1 MTLLPTSAHQDGHRL
16 AEELAHADP
25 DDQVELLA
33 AVPDERADE
42 AFRSLEAEHQ
52 SELLDR
58 LPGDRRRRLLRALR
72 PDERARLLATV
83 DEERTAELLD
93 LLTPDQRAVT
103 EPLVRYPA
111 ESVGRIMTP
120 LVLTVGAEDRRVDVL
135 DAVRDRGGDV
145 DTVYTLPVTDGDG
158 RLVGVLDLRAMLTA
172 DDDARVA
179 DVMGDPEPALDPES
193 DREVAARAVLTT
205 EVLAAPVVDADGRL
219 LGLVTVDD
227 AMEVLELEN
236 AEDVLRSSGS
246 EPVRGPYL
254 SSSVIRLARSRA
266 TWLTV
271 AAAAAIVTVNVLEV
285 FEAELSEVVTLS
297 VFIPLLLGTGG
308 NAGSQA
314 TATVV
319 RALAVGGVRFG
330 DLARV
335 AVRETGVGLL
345 LGGLLGALAV
355 APVWLL
361 YSGRMATVVALT
373 LVGVCA
379 IAALIGSTLP
389 ILADRLGLD
398 PAVVSAPFITSL
410 ADASGLLLYFTIAKA
425 VFGI

>member
-1 MTLLPTSAHQDGHRL
+1 MTLLPTSRSEDRARFAD
-16 AEELAHADP
+16 ELVRADP
-25 DDQVELLA
+25 ADQAGLIADLPDDRA
-33 AVPDERADE
+33 ADVFRA
-42 AFRSLEAEHQ
+42 LEPEHQ
-52 SELLDR
+52 SSLLDR
-58 LPGDRRRRLLRALR
+58 LTEDRRRHLVRALR
-72 PDERARLLATV
+72 PDERARMLTTV
-83 DEERTAELLD
+83 DDERGRRLLELLPS
-93 LLTPDQRAVT
+93 TERAVT
-103 EPLVRYPA
+103 EPLVRYPP
-111 ESVGRIMTP
+111 ESVGRMMTP
-120 LVLTVGAEDRRVDVL
+120 LVLTVGADARRAEVL
-135 DAVRDRGGDV
+135 EEVRERGGEV
-145 DTVYTLPVTDGDG
+145 DTVYTLPVTGDDG
-158 RLVGVLDLRAMLTA
+158 RLVGVLELRDLLTA
-172 DDDARVA
+172 ADGTRVA
-179 DVMGDPEPALDPES
+179 DVMGEPEPTLEPEA
-193 DREVAARAVLTT
+193 DQEVAARVVLTT
-205 EVLAAPVVDADGRL
+205 EVLAAPVVDTDGRL

-254 SSSVIRLARSRA
+254 TSSLLRLARSRA

-271 AAAAAIVTVNVLEV
+271 AAAAAVLTVNVLEL
-285 FEAELSEVVTLS
+285 FEAELSQVVTLG

-319 RALAVGGVRFG
+319 RALAVGNVRFG
-330 DLARV
+330 DLSRV
-335 AVRETGVGLL
+335 AVRETGVGLM

-355 APVWLL
+355 APVGLL
-361 YSGRMATVVALT
+361 YGGRMATVVALT

-410 ADASGLLLYFTIAKA
+410 ADASGLLLYFGIAKA